1 VGMPRTTE
9 IPATVHCPL
18 ENTTVDVERCA
29 GCYWRSHGSATCGG
43 ADRSQ
48 ANDWRRILR
57 ALST

>member
-1 VGMPRTTE
+1 MS
-9 IPATVHCPL
+9 PATETQATVQCPL

-29 GCYWRSHGSATCGG
+29 GCYWRSQASITCNGS
-43 ADRSQ
+43 DRTQ